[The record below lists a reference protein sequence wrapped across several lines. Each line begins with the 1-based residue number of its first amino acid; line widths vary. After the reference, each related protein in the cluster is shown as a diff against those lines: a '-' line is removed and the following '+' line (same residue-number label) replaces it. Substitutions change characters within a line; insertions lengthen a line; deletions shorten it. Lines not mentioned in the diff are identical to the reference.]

1 MAKPKEVFISHQNNV
16 FKKSSTSGNSDVFS
30 LIVASETGGVNVGA
44 ALEWFEL
51 I

>member
-1 MAKPKEVFISHQNNV
+1 VFGILNFIQLGR
-16 FKKSSTSGNSDVFS
+16 TISGNSDVFS

-44 ALEWFEL
+44 TLEWFEL